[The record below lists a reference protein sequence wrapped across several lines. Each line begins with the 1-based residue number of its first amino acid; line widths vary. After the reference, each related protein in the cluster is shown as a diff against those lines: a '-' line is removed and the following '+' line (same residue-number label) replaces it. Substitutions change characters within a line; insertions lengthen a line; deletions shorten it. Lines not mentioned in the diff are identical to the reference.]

1 MLNFRR
7 VRMSINY
14 SWYRNPQR
22 EEGDITEGLH
32 PRPFF
37 NGTVDT
43 HQLAKEIENAT
54 SLTESDV
61 KAALTALSGVVAR
74 SLSLGEQVHLEG
86 LGYFMPTLTAEGKVT
101 EEMPLRERSRKVRFK
116 GISFRADSEL
126 QSRMGPI
133 SFNCVSSHPLSG
145 QPSDEV
151 VDTKLT
157 EFFAT
162 HAYLSRRQLEGL
174 CGIRTTTAV
183 RLLRRLIDEGRLVN
197 DGTRNQPIYLPA
209 PGHFG
214 Q

>member
-1 MLNFRR
+1 
-7 VRMSINY
+7 MSIRY
-14 SWYRNPQR
+14 SWYKNPQLKAG
-22 EEGDITEGLH
+22 EEREGLH
-32 PRPFF
+32 PRPLF
-37 NGTVDT
+37 NGMADT
-43 HQLAKEIENAT
+43 DSLAKEIENAT

-61 KAALTALSGVVAR
+61 KAVLMALSRAVGN
-74 SLSLGEQVHLEG
+74 SLAQGEQVHLDG